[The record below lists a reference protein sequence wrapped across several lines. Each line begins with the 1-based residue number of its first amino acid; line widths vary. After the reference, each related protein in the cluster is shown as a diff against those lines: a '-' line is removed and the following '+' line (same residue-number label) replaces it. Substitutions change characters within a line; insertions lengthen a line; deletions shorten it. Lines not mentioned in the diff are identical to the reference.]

1 MNTIIIILRKKNKLD
16 QGKTTLIWEK
26 QLCIKMRLVLKF
38 KLANDNSL
46 VRLQLLIG
54 IYRRCSIFMFKK
66 SSVYKQENGDCQ
78 FKVYK
83 QPGKIYIGVELLHV
97 TQIDNDVKS
106 SYCKIFVYKTCVYF
120 NHGQSQCYS
129 ATNMDINDSLFHST
143 ALFMV

>member
-1 MNTIIIILRKKNKLD
+1 M
-16 QGKTTLIWEK
+16 IWEK

-83 QPGKIYIGVELLHV
+83 
-97 TQIDNDVKS
+97 
-106 SYCKIFVYKTCVYF
+106 
-120 NHGQSQCYS
+120 
-129 ATNMDINDSLFHST
+129 
-143 ALFMV
+143 